1 MTTTS
6 NLQPVRYHTAMDVYH
21 YNVDNRPLLDLRRNA
36 ERLADA
42 VDSAV
47 GATHLSTLATG
58 FVTRSLAT
66 ENTAVGLLN
75 YTGSM
80 DLDIV
85 RAIITQ
91 QTEASLADSR
101 EIPVV
106 GLKQDSQTF
115 TFTAP
120 GAGLVRPWIIKAR
133 VIAATTAV
141 PLYDPALVDIADF
154 NSVGEIQWVLV
165 QGTDQA
171 VVPNVTFPSAG
182 TGWIDCIHIVTY
194 EDTAAILPYLV
205 TYINFKNEGEFGG
218 SGNGSTYELQKFTY
232 TMTAATDTVT
242 GITVNCNYGIV
253 FVDGLLQPDATVI
266 DSTTIQF
273 PAALSI
279 GQTVDVLTTAGG
291 AANPAE
297 TVHSRFTFVAISPSQ
312 TTFSDAGMVFSA
324 DRAMVFVN
332 GVFIPWTGFSFS
344 LDGHTLTLATGV
356 ASGSVVSV
364 FELRAIGVGRPR
376 ISGGSVGDTLV
387 KTGPGENDYEW
398 GAGSVGAAGGDD
410 GYVLVKTGT
419 GPSDIDWA
427 LNVAHG
433 TVRLDYFAGTQTVK
447 LMPEGGGGILIN
459 DVLRIIPTSGV
470 TCAEF
475 TDSGWLSTAVANGFQ
490 NALVWIGLTEASG
503 VFTLSPYK
511 ASAYTFTRTALGVP
525 SLVGNPQITVVG
537 AARLIAGVNRVLPK
551 KDATNCLVRSFF
563 GSDSLSAVFT
573 SGLSPSLSQLWQQ
586 IGPTVSTEPSGVAW
600 HQPPLSTLQ
609 NNVKGA
615 DTLYYH
621 VSGLVLPGEAYE
633 TELSGAWDGVG
644 GGVSKTS
651 VRLNLSGLKFVTD
664 ASTGHLYQPRMVVAS
679 QGLGGI
685 NLVKKSVAVSTL
697 TEILVLPEADV
708 RAGCT
713 FKTGYYQTT
722 FKAVK

>member
-1 MTTTS
+1 MTTID
-6 NLQPVRYHTAMDVYH
+6 NLQAVRYHNALDVYH

-36 ERLADA
+36 ERLANA

-47 GATHLSTLATG
+47 GSTHLSTLATG

-66 ENTAVGLLN
+66 ENTAVGVLR
-75 YTGSM
+75 YTGSL
-80 DLDIV
+80 DLELV

-91 QTEASLADSR
+91 QTEASVSDSR
-101 EIPVV
+101 KIPVV
-106 GLKQDSQTF
+106 GLHQDPQTF

-133 VIAATTAV
+133 VVAATTAV
-141 PLYDPALVDIADF
+141 PLYDPALVDVADF

-171 VVPNVTFPSAG
+171 IVPNVIFPSAG

-194 EDTAAILPYLV
+194 EDTAEILSYLV

-218 SGNGSTYELQKFTY
+218 SGNGSDYELQKY
-232 TMTAATDTVT
+232 THTLTTASDTIT

-253 FVDGLLQPDATVI
+253 FVDGLLQPDATAI
-266 DSTTIQF
+266 DATTIQF
-273 PAALSI
+273 PSALSI
-279 GQTVDVLTTAGG
+279 GQTVDVITTAGG
-291 AANPAE
+291 SATLANS
-297 TVHSRFTFVAISPSQ
+297 VQSRFTFTATSPSQ
-312 TTFSDAGMVFSA
+312 TTFADAGMVFSA
-324 DRAMVFVN
+324 DRALVFVN

-344 LDGHTLTLATGV
+344 LDGHTLTLTTGV
-356 ASGSVVSV
+356 ASGAIVSV

-387 KTGPGENDYEW
+387 KTGPSESDYEW
-398 GAGSVGAAGGDD
+398 GAGSVGAPGGDD

-419 GPSDIDWA
+419 GPADLEWA

-459 DVLRIIPTSGV
+459 DVLRVIPTSGV

-490 NALVWIGLTEASG
+490 NALVWIGLTEAAG

-525 SLVGNPQITVVG
+525 SLAGHPEITVVG
-537 AARLIAGVNRVLPK
+537 AARLIAGVNRVLPR

-563 GSDSLSAVFT
+563 GSDIGTAVFT
-573 SGLSPSLSQLWQQ
+573 SELTPSISQLWQQ
-586 IGPTVSTEPSGVAW
+586 VGPTIYTEPTGVAW

-609 NNVKGA
+609 PNIKGA

-621 VSGLVLPGEAYE
+621 VSGLVLPGEGYE
-633 TELSGAWDGVG
+633 AELSGSWEGVG

-664 ASTGHLYQPRMVVAS
+664 AGAGHSYQPRMVVAS

-685 NLVKKSVAVSTL
+685 NLAKRNVAVSTL
-697 TEILVLPEADV
+697 TEVLVLPEADV

-713 FKTGYYQTT
+713 FKTGYYQTS
-722 FKAVK
+722 FRVVK